1 MKINSNSFIGIILV
15 VTYFWVPAQ
24 KIKKIKKIKKNII
37 KKYNSEKKGCQ
48 NAQKIVKNWLRRYK
62 NTKIKILTVFVD

>member
-1 MKINSNSFIGIILV
+1 LGPHTKN
-15 VTYFWVPAQ
+15 
-24 KIKKIKKIKKNII
+24 KKNKKKII

-48 NAQKIVKNWLRRYK
+48 NAQKMVKNWLRRYK